1 MAKSPPARGRRG
13 RRGFTLAEVVVVV
26 AILAL
31 TIAIGVG
38 SVSSAVK
45 RQRVA
50 SAAEDLKTLA
60 ARALSTMQDQ
70 NRTTFLVVGRY
81 VAGTG
86 TDAAVV
92 FDANGNNVCDE
103 AIDPNNDNLFFED
116 APRILV
122 PWRIR
127 IPEDVALS
135 NSSPTGQVFNTQ
147 WARPAT
153 GPVSAAL
160 LCDFMGRAMI
170 PGVTVPTPP
179 ATAAIVGM
187 ATGPATVQ
195 LSHADM
201 ISGDLTPLVTYTVS
215 VTPLFKASVRRV
227 P

>member
-1 MAKSPPARGRRG
+1 MAQSPPVQGRRG
-13 RRGFTLAEVVVVV
+13 RRGFSLVELLFVV
-26 AILAL
+26 AVLGLMFAIGMT
-31 TIAIGVG
+31 TIAATI
-38 SVSSAVK
+38 K

-50 SAAEDLKTLA
+50 SAAEDLRTLA
-60 ARALSTMQDQ
+60 GRALTTMQDE
-70 NRTTFLVVGRY
+70 NRTTFLAIGKY

-92 FDANGNNVCDE
+92 FDANANNVCDE
-103 AIDPNNDNLFFED
+103 AIDPNGDGLFFDD
-116 APRILV
+116 APQNLV

-147 WARPAT
+147 WARPST

-170 PGVTVPTPP
+170 PGVTTPTPP

-201 ISGDLTPLVTYTVS
+201 ISGDLTPLVTYTVA
-215 VTPLFKASVRRV
+215 VTPLFKVSIRRV